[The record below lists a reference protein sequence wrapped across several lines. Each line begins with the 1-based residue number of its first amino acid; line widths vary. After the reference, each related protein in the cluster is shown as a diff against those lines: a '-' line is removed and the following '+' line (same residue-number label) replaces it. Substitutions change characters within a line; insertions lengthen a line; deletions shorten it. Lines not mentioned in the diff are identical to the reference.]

1 MKKIPLGADLLGL
14 ETIKHTKQVIFELL
28 GIYMHVITINNKIK
42 RPYIWK
48 RTGGVYGKKEKD
60 EIK

>member
-28 GIYMHVITINNKIK
+28 GIYMHVITINNKKK
-42 RPYIWK
+42 RPYI
-48 RTGGVYGKKEKD
+48 
-60 EIK
+60 

>member
-42 RPYIWK
+42 RPYICRTARRGIWK
-48 RTGGVYGKKEKD
+48 GKVEML
-60 EIK
+60 

>member
-28 GIYMHVITINNKIK
+28 GITINNKIK
-42 RPYIWK
+42 RPYI
-48 RTGGVYGKKEKD
+48 
-60 EIK
+60 